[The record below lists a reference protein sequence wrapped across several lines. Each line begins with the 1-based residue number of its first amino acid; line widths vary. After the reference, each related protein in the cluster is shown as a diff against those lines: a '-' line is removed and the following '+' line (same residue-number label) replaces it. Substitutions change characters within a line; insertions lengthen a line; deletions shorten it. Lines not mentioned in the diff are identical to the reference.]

1 MEVYRSIKKYIDL
14 RDEYNLLLE
23 KFNIQENIYNKLRK
37 TMMMVI
43 FYLEKVWQV
52 YLP

>member
-23 KFNIQENIYNKLRK
+23 KFNIQENIYNQAKKNYDDGDILFK
-37 TMMMVI
+37 
-43 FYLEKVWQV
+43 
-52 YLP
+52 